1 MPISKQDYI
10 YRSLKK
16 VSHKGWETFVISRI
30 IHGLDDDDIEFV
42 TQQLVRL
49 SDGSRALTDL
59 YFPQFDLHVEVDE
72 GYHDAEEQKKLDM
85 KRELDI
91 IRRTNH
97 NVRRI
102 KIGNGKDKIS
112 DTIRHK
118 SLTDIR
124 HQIDNLVEDIRNLK
138 QQKIRDGDFSA
149 WNLEKRYLAEA
160 TIRKGYLDVKD
171 NVVFQVQLE
180 ALKCFGFEGEGYQRG
195 AWTIRWDGS
204 NDVVWF
210 PRLYEHG
217 MWKNE
222 LTNDGKTIIERA
234 INENE
239 EGIASIAKQ
248 RRDEEQYN
256 GRKYIVFAKARD
268 PLGFNLL
275 RYVGT
280 FKMNLERS
288 SAAEII
294 FDLVSTKEDVRRRL
308 N

>member
-1 MPISKQDYI
+1 
-10 YRSLKK
+10 
-16 VSHKGWETFVISRI
+16 
-30 IHGLDDDDIEFV
+30 
-42 TQQLVRL
+42 
-49 SDGSRALTDL
+49 
-59 YFPQFDLHVEVDE
+59 
-72 GYHDAEEQKKLDM
+72 M

-112 DTIRHK
+112 DTIRYK

-149 WNLEKRYLAEA
+149 WNLEKRYLSEA
-160 TIRKGYLDVKD
+160 TIRKGCLDVKD

-256 GRKYIVFAKARD
+256 GRKHLSRHHQE
-268 PLGFNLL
+268 L
-275 RYVGT
+275 
-280 FKMNLERS
+280 
-288 SAAEII
+288 
-294 FDLVSTKEDVRRRL
+294 
-308 N
+308 